1 MDVEVILQA
10 SKATAILPGEIGE
23 VDVRVCRRKSGDTAV
38 VIAYMMGVLSEAD
51 KKMLAALREYL
62 ISMLERAHY
71 KTARTPPA
79 ED

>member
-1 MDVEVILQA
+1 M
-10 SKATAILPGEIGE
+10 
-23 VDVRVCRRKSGDTAV
+23 RVCRRKSGDTAV

-62 ISMLERAHY
+62 ISMLEKAHY